1 MRVDIANAYFLI
13 QRPYQDDSAYISFFT
28 RERGILTGFYKKPSM
43 HPPVLKCFH
52 HYWISVYQKP
62 NTCSIQGIESNDN
75 TTLFPQDILI
85 CGYYVN
91 ELLLYML
98 PQGDAHFSVFDAYDA
113 LISQLHSVVTSH
125 VIPSASVAQREGSP
139 AYGATSAGDPSL
151 QAPRDDMPGGG
162 DRISNKE
169 DLERLLRHFEW
180 NVMEACG
187 YGVAVDDI
195 QPNRYYVWDPELGLQ
210 LATVGYLGANILA
223 IAEGDFSSTEVLVS
237 AKAWIRHRISHLLQG
252 KKLRSLELYRSLMYG
267 K

>member
-43 HPPVLKCFH
+43 YPPVLKCFH

-62 NTCSIQGIESNDN
+62 NTCSIQHIESNDN
-75 TTLFPQDILI
+75 TTLFSQDVLI

-98 PQGDAHFSVFDAYDA
+98 PQGDAHFSVFDAYDV
-113 LISQLHSVVTSH
+113 LISCLHSV
-125 VIPSASVAQREGSP
+125 
-139 AYGATSAGDPSL
+139 
-151 QAPRDDMPGGG
+151 
-162 DRISNKE
+162 SNKE
-169 DLERLLRHFEW
+169 EVERLLRHFEW
-180 NVMEACG
+180 NLMEACG

-195 QPNRYYVWDPELGLQ
+195 EPNRYYVWNPELGLQ
-210 LATVGYLGANILA
+210 LATVGYLGAHILA
-223 IAEGDFSSTEVLVS
+223 IAEGDFTSTEVLAL
-237 AKAWIRHRISHLLQG
+237 AKAWIRHRIAHLLQG
-252 KKLRSLELYRSLMYG
+252 KKLRSLELYRSLMYA